1 MTLKKE
7 KLMKDFIKNVLAT
20 MVGMFGFFIVMGV
33 IGMMSIIGMIAS
45 GNAAQNVEKNSVF
58 VLNLSGTI
66 SEQGSENPLSMF
78 TGDNSLNSGLNDILS
93 SIKKA
98 KANDDIKGIYIEA
111 GALMT
116 NYATLQEIRNA
127 LADFRKSGKWIV
139 AYGDFYTQGAYYVAS
154 VANKV
159 YINPKGAIDWHGIGA
174 QTMFYKDFMA
184 KFGVKWEVVKVGTFK
199 SATETFTEEKMSDA
213 NRLQTQTFI
222 DGTWRNV
229 CDAVSKSRGISVDSL
244 NSYADSYLALQATE
258 TLVKAK
264 MVDGMMYGDQVKDAV
279 KKMMKLEKDD
289 DISQLTLNDMLNVKD
304 GKVEGSE
311 IAVYYAEGDIVQD
324 PKAATMFGNNNYIA
338 SRKVC
343 KDLEDLM
350 NDDDVKAVV
359 VRINSG
365 GGDAYA
371 SEQMWHQ
378 MSELRKVKPVVVS
391 MGDYAASG
399 AYYMSAPA
407 SWIVAQ
413 PNTLTGSIGIF
424 AVIPDFSGLVTSKLG
439 VRFDEVK
446 TNRNSTFGNLMARPF
461 NAEEKAMLQ
470 ASVNRGYSLF
480 RQRVAEG
487 RRLPVE
493 SVEKIAQGRVWLAT
507 DALNIKLVDQLG
519 GIDDAV
525 KKAAQLAKLK
535 DYYTSDYPAAASWMD
550 NLLNSMSSSGT
561 YLDEQLRQTLGDFYQ
576 PFTMLRSIDKRE
588 AIQARI
594 PYAISIK

>member
-1 MTLKKE
+1 
-7 KLMKDFIKNVLAT
+7 MKDFIKNVLAT

-111 GALMT
+111 GALAA

-154 VANKV
+154 VADKV
-159 YINPKGAIDWHGIGA
+159 YINPKGIVDWHGIGA

-213 NRLQTQTFI
+213 NRLQTKTFI

-289 DISQLTLNDMLNVKD
+289 DIAQLTLNDMLNVKD
-304 GKVEGSE
+304 EKVEGSE

-424 AVIPDFSGLVTSKLG
+424 AVIPDLSGLVTTKLG

-480 RQRVAEG
+480 RQRVADG

-525 KKAAQLAKLK
+525 KKAAELAKLK

-550 NLLNSMSSSGT
+550 DLLNSMSSSGT

>member
-1 MTLKKE
+1 
-7 KLMKDFIKNVLAT
+7 MKDFIKNVLAT

-111 GALMT
+111 GALAA

-154 VANKV
+154 VADKV
-159 YINPKGAIDWHGIGA
+159 YINPKGIVDWHGIGA

-213 NRLQTQTFI
+213 NRLQTKTFI

-229 CDAVSKSRGISVDSL
+229 CNAVSKSRGISVDSL

-289 DISQLTLNDMLNVKD
+289 DIAQLTLNDMLNVKD

-424 AVIPDFSGLVTSKLG
+424 AVIPDLSGLVTTKLG

-480 RQRVAEG
+480 RQRVADG
-487 RRLPVE
+487 RHLPVE

-525 KKAAQLAKLK
+525 KKAAELAKLK
-535 DYYTSDYPAAASWMD
+535 EYYTSDYPAAASWMD
-550 NLLNSMSSSGT
+550 AMLNSMSSSGT

>member
-1 MTLKKE
+1 
-7 KLMKDFIKNVLAT
+7 MKDFIKSVLAT
-20 MVGMFGFFIVMGV
+20 MVGIFGFFIVMGV
-33 IGMMSIIGMIAS
+33 LTMMSIIGMVAS
-45 GNAAQNVEKNSVF
+45 SSAAQNVEENSVF

-66 SEQGSENPLSMF
+66 SDQGTDNPLSLF
-78 TGDNSLNSGLNDILS
+78 TGDDSQSTGLNNILS
-93 SIKKA
+93 AIKKA
-98 KANDDIKGIYIEA
+98 KTNDDIKGIYIEA
-111 GALMT
+111 GALIT

-139 AYGDFYTQGAYYVAS
+139 AYGDYYTQGAYYVAS

-159 YINPKGAIDWHGIGA
+159 YINPKGIVDWHGIGA

-184 KFGVKWEVVKVGTFK
+184 KFGVKCEVVKVGTFK

-222 DGTWRNV
+222 DGTWQNI
-229 CDAVSKSRGISVDSL
+229 CTAVSKSRGISIDSL
-244 NSYADSYLALQATE
+244 NSYADSYLALQSTE
-258 TLVKAK
+258 MLMKAK
-264 MVDGMMYGDQVKDAV
+264 MVDGMMYSDKVKDAV

-289 DISQLTLNDMLNVKD
+289 DIAQLTLSDMLNVKD
-304 GKVEGSE
+304 EKVEGDK
-311 IAVYYAEGDIVQD
+311 IAIYYASGDIVQD
-324 PKAATMFGNNNYIA
+324 PKAATMFGNNDYIA

-461 NAEEKAMLQ
+461 NAEETAMLQ

-480 RQRVAEG
+480 RQRVADG
-487 RRLPVE
+487 RHLPIE
-493 SVEKIAQGRVWLAT
+493 SVEKIAHGRVWLAT

-525 KKAAQLAKLK
+525 KKAAELAKLK
-535 DYYTSDYPAAASWMD
+535 EYYTSDYPATASWID
-550 NLLNSMSSSGT
+550 NLLNSMTSSGT
-561 YLDEQLRQTLGDFYQ
+561 YLDAQLRQTLGELYQ
-576 PFTMLRSIDKRE
+576 PFTVLRSIDKRE

>member
-1 MTLKKE
+1 
-7 KLMKDFIKNVLAT
+7 MKDFIKNVLAT

-66 SEQGSENPLSMF
+66 SEQGSENPLGMF

-93 SIKKA
+93 AIKKA

-229 CDAVSKSRGISVDSL
+229 CDAVSKSRSISVDSL

-279 KKMMKLEKDD
+279 KKMMKLDKDD
-289 DISQLTLNDMLNVKD
+289 NISQLTLNDMLNVKD

-350 NDDDVKAVV
+350 NDDNVKAVV

-424 AVIPDFSGLVTSKLG
+424 AVIPDLSGLVTTKLG

-535 DYYTSDYPAAASWMD
+535 EYYTSDYPAAASWMD

>member
-1 MTLKKE
+1 
-7 KLMKDFIKNVLAT
+7 MKDFIKNVLAT

-111 GALMT
+111 GALAA

-154 VANKV
+154 VADKV
-159 YINPKGAIDWHGIGA
+159 YINPKGVVDWHGIGA

-213 NRLQTQTFI
+213 NRLQTKTFI

-258 TLVKAK
+258 TLVKTK

-289 DISQLTLNDMLNVKD
+289 DIAQLTLNDMLNVKD
-304 GKVEGSE
+304 EKVEGSE
-311 IAVYYAEGDIVQD
+311 IAIYYAEGDIVQD

-424 AVIPDFSGLVTSKLG
+424 AVIPDLSGLVTTKLG

-480 RQRVAEG
+480 RQRVADG

-525 KKAAQLAKLK
+525 KKAAELAKLK

>member
-1 MTLKKE
+1 
-7 KLMKDFIKNVLAT
+7 MKDFIKNVLAT

-111 GALMT
+111 GALAA

-127 LADFRKSGKWIV
+127 LDDFRKSGKWIV

-154 VANKV
+154 VADKV
-159 YINPKGAIDWHGIGA
+159 YINPKGIVDWHGIGA

-213 NRLQTQTFI
+213 NRLQTKTFI

-289 DISQLTLNDMLNVKD
+289 DIAQLTLNDMLNVKD
-304 GKVEGSE
+304 EKVEGSE

-324 PKAATMFGNNNYIA
+324 PKAATMFGNNNFIA

-424 AVIPDFSGLVTSKLG
+424 AVIPDLSGLVTTKLG

-480 RQRVAEG
+480 RQRVADG

-525 KKAAQLAKLK
+525 KKAAELAKLK

>member
-1 MTLKKE
+1 
-7 KLMKDFIKNVLAT
+7 MKDFIKNVLAT

-58 VLNLSGTI
+58 MLNLSGTI

-111 GALMT
+111 GALAA

-127 LADFRKSGKWIV
+127 LAEFRKSGKWIV

-154 VANKV
+154 VADKV
-159 YINPKGAIDWHGIGA
+159 YINPKGIVDWHGIGA

-213 NRLQTQTFI
+213 NRLQTKTFI

-289 DISQLTLNDMLNVKD
+289 DIAQLTLNDMLNVKD
-304 GKVEGSE
+304 EKVEGSE
-311 IAVYYAEGDIVQD
+311 IAVYYAEGDSVQD

-338 SRKVC
+338 RRKVC

-424 AVIPDFSGLVTSKLG
+424 AVIPDLSGLVTTKLG

-480 RQRVAEG
+480 RQRVADG

-525 KKAAQLAKLK
+525 KKAAELAKLK

>member
-1 MTLKKE
+1 
-7 KLMKDFIKNVLAT
+7 MKDFIKNVLAT

-111 GALMT
+111 GALAA

-154 VANKV
+154 VADKV
-159 YINPKGAIDWHGIGA
+159 YINPKGIVDWHGIGA

-213 NRLQTQTFI
+213 NRLQTKTFI

-289 DISQLTLNDMLNVKD
+289 DISQLTLNDMLNVKG

-424 AVIPDFSGLVTSKLG
+424 AVIPDLSGLVTTKLG

-535 DYYTSDYPAAASWMD
+535 DYYTSDYPATASWMD

-594 PYAISIK
+594 PYAINIK

>member
-1 MTLKKE
+1 
-7 KLMKDFIKNVLAT
+7 MKDFIKNVLAT

-45 GNAAQNVEKNSVF
+45 GNAAQNVEKISVF

-111 GALMT
+111 GALAA

-127 LADFRKSGKWIV
+127 LAEFRKSGKWIV

-154 VANKV
+154 VADKV
-159 YINPKGAIDWHGIGA
+159 YINPKGIVDWHGIGA

-199 SATETFTEEKMSDA
+199 SATETFTEDKMSAA
-213 NRLQTQTFI
+213 NRLQTKPFS

-289 DISQLTLNDMLNVKD
+289 DIAQLTLNDMLNVKD
-304 GKVEGSE
+304 EKVEGSE

-424 AVIPDFSGLVTSKLG
+424 AVIPDLSGLVTTKLG

-446 TNRNSTFGNLMARPF
+446 TNRNSTFVNLMARPF
-461 NAEEKAMLQ
+461 NADEKAMLQ

-480 RQRVAEG
+480 RQRVADG

-525 KKAAQLAKLK
+525 KKAAELAKLK

>member
-1 MTLKKE
+1 
-7 KLMKDFIKNVLAT
+7 MKDFIKNVLAT

-111 GALMT
+111 GALAA

-154 VANKV
+154 VADKV
-159 YINPKGAIDWHGIGA
+159 YINPKGIVDWHGIGA

-258 TLVKAK
+258 ALVKAK
-264 MVDGMMYGDQVKDAV
+264 MVCGMMYGDQVKDAV
-279 KKMMKLEKDD
+279 KKIMKLEKDD
-289 DISQLTLNDMLNVKD
+289 DIAQLTLNDMLNVKD

-399 AYYMSAPA
+399 AFYMPPPE

-424 AVIPDFSGLVTSKLG
+424 AVIPDLSGLVTTKLG

-507 DALNIKLVDQLG
+507 DALNMKLVDQLG

-550 NLLNSMSSSGT
+550 AMLNSMSSSGT
-561 YLDEQLRQTLGDFYQ
+561 YLDEQPSQTLGDFYQ

>member
-1 MTLKKE
+1 
-7 KLMKDFIKNVLAT
+7 MKDFIKSVLAT
-20 MVGMFGFFIVMGV
+20 MVGIFGFFIVMGV
-33 IGMMSIIGMIAS
+33 LTMMSIIGMVAS
-45 GNAAQNVEKNSVF
+45 SSAAQNVEENSVF
-58 VLNLSGTI
+58 VLNLSGAI
-66 SEQGSENPLSMF
+66 SDQGTDNPLSLF
-78 TGDNSLNSGLNDILS
+78 TGDDSQSTGLNNILS
-93 SIKKA
+93 AIKKA
-98 KANDDIKGIYIEA
+98 KTNDDIKGIYIEA
-111 GALMT
+111 GALIT

-139 AYGDFYTQGAYYVAS
+139 AYGDYYTQGAYYVAS

-159 YINPKGAIDWHGIGA
+159 YINPKGIVDWHGIGA

-184 KFGVKWEVVKVGTFK
+184 KFGVKCEVVKVGTFK

-222 DGTWRNV
+222 DGTWQNI
-229 CDAVSKSRGISVDSL
+229 CTAVSKSRGISIDSL
-244 NSYADSYLALQATE
+244 NSYADSYLALQSTE
-258 TLVKAK
+258 MLMKAK
-264 MVDGMMYGDQVKDAV
+264 MVDGMMYSDKVKDAV

-289 DISQLTLNDMLNVKD
+289 DIAQLTLSDMLNVKD
-304 GKVEGSE
+304 EKVEGDK
-311 IAVYYAEGDIVQD
+311 IAIYYASGDIVQD
-324 PKAATMFGNNNYIA
+324 PKAATMFGNNDYIA

-424 AVIPDFSGLVTSKLG
+424 AVIPDFSGLVTTKLG

-461 NAEEKAMLQ
+461 NAEETAMLQ

-480 RQRVAEG
+480 RQRVADG
-487 RRLPVE
+487 RHLPIE

-535 DYYTSDYPAAASWMD
+535 EYYTSDYPAAASWMD
-550 NLLNSMSSSGT
+550 NLLNSMTSSGT
-561 YLDEQLRQTLGDFYQ
+561 YLDAQLRQTLGELYQ
-576 PFTMLRSIDKRE
+576 PFTVLRSIDKRE

>member
-1 MTLKKE
+1 
-7 KLMKDFIKNVLAT
+7 MKDFIKNVLAT

-111 GALMT
+111 GALAT

-154 VANKV
+154 VADKV
-159 YINPKGAIDWHGIGA
+159 YINPKGIVDWHGIGA

-213 NRLQTQTFI
+213 NRLQTKTFI

-289 DISQLTLNDMLNVKD
+289 DIAQLTLNDMLNVKD
-304 GKVEGSE
+304 EKVEGSE

-480 RQRVAEG
+480 RQRVADG

-525 KKAAQLAKLK
+525 KKAAELAKLK

>member
-1 MTLKKE
+1 
-7 KLMKDFIKNVLAT
+7 MKDFIKNVLAT

-111 GALMT
+111 GALAA

-154 VANKV
+154 VADKV
-159 YINPKGAIDWHGIGA
+159 YINPKGIVDWHGIGA

-213 NRLQTQTFI
+213 NRLQTKTFI

-244 NSYADSYLALQATE
+244 NSYADSYIALQATE

-289 DISQLTLNDMLNVKD
+289 DIAQLTLNDMLNVKD
-304 GKVEGSE
+304 EKVEGSE

-480 RQRVAEG
+480 RQRVADG

-525 KKAAQLAKLK
+525 KKAAELAKLK

>member
-1 MTLKKE
+1 
-7 KLMKDFIKNVLAT
+7 MKDFIKSVLAT
-20 MVGMFGFFIVMGV
+20 MVGIFGFFIVMGV
-33 IGMMSIIGMIAS
+33 LTMMSIIGMVAS
-45 GNAAQNVEKNSVF
+45 SSAAQNVEENSVF

-66 SEQGSENPLSMF
+66 SDQGTDNPLSLF
-78 TGDNSLNSGLNDILS
+78 TGDDSQSTGLNNILS
-93 SIKKA
+93 AIKKA
-98 KANDDIKGIYIEA
+98 KTNDDIKGIYIEA
-111 GALMT
+111 GALIT

-139 AYGDFYTQGAYYVAS
+139 AYGDYYTQGAYYVAS

-159 YINPKGAIDWHGIGA
+159 YINPKCIVDWHGIGA

-184 KFGVKWEVVKVGTFK
+184 KFGMKCEVVKVGTFK

-222 DGTWRNV
+222 NGTWQNI
-229 CDAVSKSRGISVDSL
+229 CTAVSKSRGISIDSL
-244 NSYADSYLALQATE
+244 NSYADSYLALQSTE
-258 TLVKAK
+258 MLMKAK
-264 MVDGMMYGDQVKDAV
+264 MVDGMMYSDKVKDAV

-289 DISQLTLNDMLNVKD
+289 DIAQLTLSDMLNVKD
-304 GKVEGSE
+304 EKVEGDK
-311 IAVYYAEGDIVQD
+311 IAIYYASGDIVQD
-324 PKAATMFGNNNYIA
+324 PKAATMFGNNDYIA

-424 AVIPDFSGLVTSKLG
+424 AVIPDFSGLVTTKLG

-446 TNRNSTFGNLMARPF
+446 TNRHSTFGNTMARPF
-461 NAEEKAMLQ
+461 NAEETAMLQ

-480 RQRVAEG
+480 RQRVADG
-487 RRLPVE
+487 RHLPIE

-525 KKAAQLAKLK
+525 KKAAELAKLK
-535 DYYTSDYPAAASWMD
+535 EYYTSDYPATASWID

-561 YLDEQLRQTLGDFYQ
+561 YLDAQLRQTLGELYQ
-576 PFTMLRSIDKRE
+576 PFTVLRSIDKRE

>member
-1 MTLKKE
+1 
-7 KLMKDFIKNVLAT
+7 MKDFIKNVLAT

-98 KANDDIKGIYIEA
+98 KANDDIKGIYIEV
-111 GALMT
+111 GALAT

-159 YINPKGAIDWHGIGA
+159 YINPKGIVDWHGIGA

-199 SATETFTEEKMSDA
+199 SATETFTEEKMSEA

-289 DISQLTLNDMLNVKD
+289 DIQQLTLNDMLNVKD

-424 AVIPDFSGLVTSKLG
+424 AVIPDLSGLVTTKLG

-470 ASVNRGYSLF
+470 ASVNRGYNLF
-480 RQRVAEG
+480 RQRVTEG

-550 NLLNSMSSSGT
+550 AMLNSMSSSGT

>member
-1 MTLKKE
+1 
-7 KLMKDFIKNVLAT
+7 MKDFIKNVLAT

-66 SEQGSENPLSMF
+66 SEQGSESPLSMF

-111 GALMT
+111 GALAT

-154 VANKV
+154 VADKV
-159 YINPKGAIDWHGIGA
+159 YINPKGIVDWHGIGA

-229 CDAVSKSRGISVDSL
+229 CNAVSKSRGISVDSL

-279 KKMMKLEKDD
+279 KKIMKLDKDD
-289 DISQLTLNDMLNVKD
+289 NISQLTLNDMLNVKD

-424 AVIPDFSGLVTSKLG
+424 AVIPDLSGLVTTKLG

-550 NLLNSMSSSGT
+550 DLLNSMSSSGT

>member
-1 MTLKKE
+1 
-7 KLMKDFIKNVLAT
+7 MKDFIKNVLAT

-159 YINPKGAIDWHGIGA
+159 YINPKGIVDWHGIGA

-279 KKMMKLEKDD
+279 KKIMKLDKDD
-289 DISQLTLNDMLNVKD
+289 NIAQLTLNDMLNVKD

-424 AVIPDFSGLVTSKLG
+424 AVIPDLSGLVTTKLG

-550 NLLNSMSSSGT
+550 AMLNSMSSSGT

>member
-1 MTLKKE
+1 
-7 KLMKDFIKNVLAT
+7 MKDFIKNVLAT

-78 TGDNSLNSGLNDILS
+78 TGENSLNSGLNDILS

-98 KANDDIKGIYIEA
+98 KANDDIKGIYIET
-111 GALMT
+111 GALAA

-127 LADFRKSGKWIV
+127 LDDFRKSGKWIV

-154 VANKV
+154 VADKV
-159 YINPKGAIDWHGIGA
+159 YINPKGIVDWHGIGA

-184 KFGVKWEVVKVGTFK
+184 KFSVKWEVVKVGTFK

-213 NRLQTQTFI
+213 NRLQTKTFI

-289 DISQLTLNDMLNVKD
+289 DIAQLTLNDMLNVKD
-304 GKVEGSE
+304 EKVEGSE

-324 PKAATMFGNNNYIA
+324 PKAATIFGNNNYIA

-424 AVIPDFSGLVTSKLG
+424 AVIPDLSGLVTTKLG

-480 RQRVAEG
+480 RQRVADG

>member
-1 MTLKKE
+1 
-7 KLMKDFIKNVLAT
+7 MKDFIKNVLAT

-111 GALMT
+111 GALAA

-154 VANKV
+154 VADKV
-159 YINPKGAIDWHGIGA
+159 YINPKGIVDWHGIGA

-213 NRLQTQTFI
+213 NRLQTKTFI

-258 TLVKAK
+258 TLMKAK

-289 DISQLTLNDMLNVKD
+289 DISQLTLNDMLNVKG

-424 AVIPDFSGLVTSKLG
+424 AVIPDLSGLVTTKLG

-525 KKAAQLAKLK
+525 KKAAELAKLK

-550 NLLNSMSSSGT
+550 AMLNSMSSSGT

>member
-1 MTLKKE
+1 
-7 KLMKDFIKNVLAT
+7 MKDFIKNVLAT

-98 KANDDIKGIYIEA
+98 KTNDDIKGIYIEA
-111 GALMT
+111 GALAT

-154 VANKV
+154 VADKV
-159 YINPKGAIDWHGIGA
+159 YINPKGIVDWHGIGA

-229 CDAVSKSRGISVDSL
+229 CAAVSKSRGISIDSL

-279 KKMMKLEKDD
+279 KKMMKLDKGD
-289 DISQLTLNDMLNVKD
+289 DIAQLTLNDMLNVKD

-424 AVIPDFSGLVTSKLG
+424 AVIPDLSGLVTTKLG

-525 KKAAQLAKLK
+525 KKAAELAKLK
-535 DYYTSDYPAAASWMD
+535 EYYTSDYPAAASWMD
-550 NLLNSMSSSGT
+550 AMLNSMSSSGT

>member
-1 MTLKKE
+1 
-7 KLMKDFIKNVLAT
+7 MKDFIKNVLAT

-98 KANDDIKGIYIEA
+98 KTNDDIKGIYIEA
-111 GALMT
+111 GALAA

-154 VANKV
+154 VADKV
-159 YINPKGAIDWHGIGA
+159 YINPKGIVDWHGIGA

-199 SATETFTEEKMSDA
+199 SATETFTEEKMSNA

-229 CDAVSKSRGISVDSL
+229 CNAVSKSRGISIDSL

-289 DISQLTLNDMLNVKD
+289 DIAQLTLNDMLNVKD

-424 AVIPDFSGLVTSKLG
+424 AVIPDLSGLVTTKLG

-550 NLLNSMSSSGT
+550 AMLNSMSSSGT

>member
-1 MTLKKE
+1 
-7 KLMKDFIKNVLAT
+7 MKDFIKNVLAT

-111 GALMT
+111 GALAA

-127 LADFRKSGKWIV
+127 LAEFRKSGKWIV

-154 VANKV
+154 VADKV
-159 YINPKGAIDWHGIGA
+159 YINPKGIVDWHGIGA

-213 NRLQTQTFI
+213 NRLQTKTFI

-289 DISQLTLNDMLNVKD
+289 DIAQLTLNDMLNVKD

-424 AVIPDFSGLVTSKLG
+424 AVIPDLSGLVTTKLG

-480 RQRVAEG
+480 RQRVADG

-525 KKAAQLAKLK
+525 KKAAELAKLK

>member
-1 MTLKKE
+1 
-7 KLMKDFIKNVLAT
+7 MKDFIKNVLAT

-229 CDAVSKSRGISVDSL
+229 CNAVSKSRGISIDSL

-279 KKMMKLEKDD
+279 KKMMKLENGD
-289 DISQLTLNDMLNVKD
+289 DIAQLTLNDMLNVKD

-424 AVIPDFSGLVTSKLG
+424 AVIPDLSGLVTTKLG

-535 DYYTSDYPAAASWMD
+535 DYYTSDYPATASWMD

-594 PYAISIK
+594 PYAINIK

>member
-1 MTLKKE
+1 
-7 KLMKDFIKNVLAT
+7 MKDFIKSVLAT
-20 MVGMFGFFIVMGV
+20 MVGIFGFFIVMGV
-33 IGMMSIIGMIAS
+33 LTMMSIIGMVAS
-45 GNAAQNVEKNSVF
+45 SSAAQNVEENSVF

-66 SEQGSENPLSMF
+66 NDQGTDNPLSLF
-78 TGDNSLNSGLNDILS
+78 TGDDSQSTGLNNILS
-93 SIKKA
+93 AIKKA
-98 KANDDIKGIYIEA
+98 KTNDDIKGIYIEA
-111 GALMT
+111 GALIT

-139 AYGDFYTQGAYYVAS
+139 AYGDYYTQGAYYVAS

-159 YINPKGAIDWHGIGA
+159 YINPKGIVDWHGIGA

-184 KFGVKWEVVKVGTFK
+184 KFGVKCEVVKVGTFK

-222 DGTWRNV
+222 NGTWQNI
-229 CDAVSKSRGISVDSL
+229 CTAVSKSRGISIDSL
-244 NSYADSYLALQATE
+244 NSYADSYLALQSTE
-258 TLVKAK
+258 MLMKAK
-264 MVDGMMYGDQVKDAV
+264 MVDGMMYSDKVKDAV

-289 DISQLTLNDMLNVKD
+289 DIAQLTLSDMLNVKD
-304 GKVEGSE
+304 EKVEGDK
-311 IAVYYAEGDIVQD
+311 IAIYYASGDIVQD
-324 PKAATMFGNNNYIA
+324 PKAATMFDSNDYIA

-343 KDLEDLM
+343 KDLEELM

-424 AVIPDFSGLVTSKLG
+424 AVIPDFSGLVTTKLG

-470 ASVNRGYSLF
+470 ASVNRGYNLF
-480 RQRVAEG
+480 RQRVADG
-487 RRLPVE
+487 RHLPIE

-525 KKAAQLAKLK
+525 KKAAELAKLK
-535 DYYTSDYPAAASWMD
+535 EYYTSDYPAAASWMD
-550 NLLNSMSSSGT
+550 NLLNSMTSSGT
-561 YLDEQLRQTLGDFYQ
+561 YLDAQLRQTLGELYQ
-576 PFTMLRSIDKRE
+576 PFTVLRSIDKRE

>member
-1 MTLKKE
+1 
-7 KLMKDFIKNVLAT
+7 MKDFIKSVLAT
-20 MVGMFGFFIVMGV
+20 MVGIFGFFIVMGV
-33 IGMMSIIGMIAS
+33 LTMMSIIGMVAS
-45 GNAAQNVEKNSVF
+45 SSAAQNVEENSVF

-66 SEQGSENPLSMF
+66 SDQGTDNPLSLF
-78 TGDNSLNSGLNDILS
+78 TGDDSQSTGLNNILS
-93 SIKKA
+93 AIKKA
-98 KANDDIKGIYIEA
+98 KTNDDIKGIYIEA

-139 AYGDFYTQGAYYVAS
+139 AYGDYYTQGAYYVAS

-159 YINPKGAIDWHGIGA
+159 YINPKGIVDWHGIGA

-184 KFGVKWEVVKVGTFK
+184 KFGVKCEVVKVGTFK

-222 DGTWRNV
+222 NGTWQNI
-229 CDAVSKSRGISVDSL
+229 CTAVSKSRGISIDSL
-244 NSYADSYLALQATE
+244 NSYADSYLALQSTE
-258 TLVKAK
+258 MLMKAK
-264 MVDGMMYGDQVKDAV
+264 MVDGMMYSDKVKDAV

-289 DISQLTLNDMLNVKD
+289 DIAQLTLNDMLNVKD
-304 GKVEGSE
+304 EKVEGDK
-311 IAVYYAEGDIVQD
+311 IAIYYASGDIVQD
-324 PKAATMFGNNNYIA
+324 PKAATMFGSNNYIA

-343 KDLEDLM
+343 KDLEELM

-378 MSELRKVKPVVVS
+378 MNELRKVKPVVVS

-424 AVIPDFSGLVTSKLG
+424 ALIPDFSGLVTTKLG

-446 TNRNSTFGNLMARPF
+446 TNRHSTFGNLMARPF
-461 NAEEKAMLQ
+461 NAEETAMLQ
-470 ASVNRGYSLF
+470 ASVNRGYNLF
-480 RQRVAEG
+480 RQRVADG
-487 RRLPVE
+487 RHLTIK

-519 GIDDAV
+519 GIYDAV

-535 DYYTSDYPAAASWMD
+535 EYYTSDYPAAASWMD
-550 NLLNSMSSSGT
+550 NLLNSMTSSGT
-561 YLDEQLRQTLGDFYQ
+561 YLDAQLRQTLGELYQ
-576 PFTMLRSIDKRE
+576 PFTVLRSIDKRE

>member
-1 MTLKKE
+1 
-7 KLMKDFIKNVLAT
+7 MKDFIKNVLAT

-66 SEQGSENPLSMF
+66 SEQGSENLLSMF

-258 TLVKAK
+258 TLMKAK

-279 KKMMKLEKDD
+279 KKIMKLDKDD
-289 DISQLTLNDMLNVKD
+289 NISQLTLNDMLNVKD

-424 AVIPDFSGLVTSKLG
+424 AVIPDLSGLVTTKLG

-535 DYYTSDYPAAASWMD
+535 EYYTSDYPAAASWMD

>member
-1 MTLKKE
+1 
-7 KLMKDFIKNVLAT
+7 MKDFIKSVLAT
-20 MVGMFGFFIVMGV
+20 MVGIFGFFIVMGV
-33 IGMMSIIGMIAS
+33 LTMMSIIGMVAS
-45 GNAAQNVEKNSVF
+45 SSAAQNVEENSVF

-66 SEQGSENPLSMF
+66 SDQGIDNPLSLF
-78 TGDNSLNSGLNDILS
+78 TGDDSQSTGLNNILS
-93 SIKKA
+93 AIKKA

-139 AYGDFYTQGAYYVAS
+139 AYGDYYTQGAYYVAS

-159 YINPKGAIDWHGIGA
+159 YINPKGIVDWHGIGA

-184 KFGVKWEVVKVGTFK
+184 KFGVKCEVVKVGTFK

-222 DGTWRNV
+222 NGTWQNI
-229 CDAVSKSRGISVDSL
+229 CTAVSKSRGISIDSL
-244 NSYADSYLALQATE
+244 NSYADSYLALQSTE
-258 TLVKAK
+258 MLMKAK
-264 MVDGMMYGDQVKDAV
+264 MVDGMMYSDKVKDAV

-289 DISQLTLNDMLNVKD
+289 DIAQLTLSDMLNVKD
-304 GKVEGSE
+304 EKVEGDK
-311 IAVYYAEGDIVQD
+311 IAIYYASGDIVQD
-324 PKAATMFGNNNYIA
+324 PKAATMFYSNDYIA

-446 TNRNSTFGNLMARPF
+446 TNRNSTFGNTMARPF
-461 NAEEKAMLQ
+461 NAEETAMLQ
-470 ASVNRGYSLF
+470 ASVNRGYNLF
-480 RQRVAEG
+480 RQRVADG
-487 RRLPVE
+487 RHLPIE

-525 KKAAQLAKLK
+525 KKAAELAKLK
-535 DYYTSDYPAAASWMD
+535 EYYTSDYPAAASWMD
-550 NLLNSMSSSGT
+550 NLLNSMTSSGT
-561 YLDEQLRQTLGDFYQ
+561 YLDAQLRQTLGELYQ
-576 PFTMLRSIDKRE
+576 PFTVLRSIDKRE

>member
-1 MTLKKE
+1 
-7 KLMKDFIKNVLAT
+7 MKDFIKNVLAT

-111 GALMT
+111 GALAA

-154 VANKV
+154 VADKV
-159 YINPKGAIDWHGIGA
+159 YINPKGIVDWHGIGA

-213 NRLQTQTFI
+213 NRLQTKTFI

-229 CDAVSKSRGISVDSL
+229 CDAVSKSRGISGDSL

-289 DISQLTLNDMLNVKD
+289 DIAQLTLNDMLNVKD
-304 GKVEGSE
+304 EKLEGSE

-424 AVIPDFSGLVTSKLG
+424 AVIPDFSGLVTTKLG

-480 RQRVAEG
+480 RQRVADG

-525 KKAAQLAKLK
+525 KKAAELAKLK

>member
-1 MTLKKE
+1 
-7 KLMKDFIKNVLAT
+7 MKDFIKNVLAT

-111 GALMT
+111 GALAA

-154 VANKV
+154 VADKV
-159 YINPKGAIDWHGIGA
+159 YINPKGIVDWHGIGA

-279 KKMMKLEKDD
+279 KKMMKLDKDGN
-289 DISQLTLNDMLNVKD
+289 ISQLTLNDMLNVKD

-525 KKAAQLAKLK
+525 KKAAELAKLK

-550 NLLNSMSSSGT
+550 AMLNSMSSSGT

>member
-1 MTLKKE
+1 
-7 KLMKDFIKNVLAT
+7 MKDFIKSVLAT
-20 MVGMFGFFIVMGV
+20 MVGIFGFFIVMGV
-33 IGMMSIIGMIAS
+33 LTMMSIIGMVAS
-45 GNAAQNVEKNSVF
+45 SSAAQNVEENSVF

-66 SEQGSENPLSMF
+66 SDQGTDNPLSLF
-78 TGDNSLNSGLNDILS
+78 TGDDSQSTGLNNILS
-93 SIKKA
+93 AIKKA
-98 KANDDIKGIYIEA
+98 KTNDDIKGIYIEA
-111 GALMT
+111 GALIT

-139 AYGDFYTQGAYYVAS
+139 AYGDYYTQGAYYVAS

-159 YINPKGAIDWHGIGA
+159 YINPKGIVDWHGIGA

-184 KFGVKWEVVKVGTFK
+184 KFGVKCEVVKVGTFK

-222 DGTWRNV
+222 NGTWQNI
-229 CDAVSKSRGISVDSL
+229 CTAVSKSRGISIDSL
-244 NSYADSYLALQATE
+244 NSYADSYLALQSTE
-258 TLVKAK
+258 MLMKAK
-264 MVDGMMYGDQVKDAV
+264 MVDGMMYSDKVKDAV

-289 DISQLTLNDMLNVKD
+289 DIAQLTLNDMLNVKD
-304 GKVEGSE
+304 EKVEGDK
-311 IAVYYAEGDIVQD
+311 IAIYYASGDIVQD
-324 PKAATMFGNNNYIA
+324 PKAATMFGNNDYIA

-424 AVIPDFSGLVTSKLG
+424 AVIPDFSGLVTTKLG

-446 TNRNSTFGNLMARPF
+446 TNRHSTFGNLMARPF
-461 NAEEKAMLQ
+461 NAEETAMLQ

-480 RQRVAEG
+480 RQRVADG
-487 RRLPVE
+487 RHLTIE

-525 KKAAQLAKLK
+525 KKAAELAKLK
-535 DYYTSDYPAAASWMD
+535 EYYTSDYPATASWID

-561 YLDEQLRQTLGDFYQ
+561 YLDAQLRQTLGELYQ
-576 PFTMLRSIDKRE
+576 PFTVLRSIDKRE

>member
-1 MTLKKE
+1 
-7 KLMKDFIKNVLAT
+7 MKDFIKNVLAT

-111 GALMT
+111 GALAA

-127 LADFRKSGKWIV
+127 LTDFRKSGKWIV

-154 VANKV
+154 VADKV
-159 YINPKGAIDWHGIGA
+159 YINPKGIVDWHGIGA

-229 CDAVSKSRGISVDSL
+229 CNAVSKSRGISIDSL

-279 KKMMKLEKDD
+279 KKMMKLDKDD
-289 DISQLTLNDMLNVKD
+289 NISQLTLNDMLNVKD

-399 AYYMSAPA
+399 AYYVSAPA

-550 NLLNSMSSSGT
+550 AMLNSMSSSGT

>member
-1 MTLKKE
+1 
-7 KLMKDFIKNVLAT
+7 MKDFIKSVLAT
-20 MVGMFGFFIVMGV
+20 MVGIFGFFIVMGV
-33 IGMMSIIGMIAS
+33 LTMMSIIGMVAS
-45 GNAAQNVEKNSVF
+45 SSAAQNVEENSVF

-66 SEQGSENPLSMF
+66 SDQGTDNPLSLF
-78 TGDNSLNSGLNDILS
+78 TGDDSQSTGLNNILS
-93 SIKKA
+93 AIKKA
-98 KANDDIKGIYIEA
+98 KTNDDIKGIYIEA
-111 GALMT
+111 GALIT

-139 AYGDFYTQGAYYVAS
+139 AYGDYYTQGAYYVAS

-159 YINPKGAIDWHGIGA
+159 YINPKGIVDWHGIGA

-184 KFGVKWEVVKVGTFK
+184 KFGVKCEVVKVGTFK

-222 DGTWRNV
+222 NGTWQNI
-229 CDAVSKSRGISVDSL
+229 CTAVSKSRGISIDSL
-244 NSYADSYLALQATE
+244 NSYADSYLALQSTE
-258 TLVKAK
+258 MLMKAK
-264 MVDGMMYGDQVKDAV
+264 MVDGMMYSDKVKDAV
-279 KKMMKLEKDD
+279 KKMMKLEKND
-289 DISQLTLNDMLNVKD
+289 DIAQLTLNDMLNVKD
-304 GKVEGSE
+304 EKVEGDK
-311 IAVYYAEGDIVQD
+311 IAIYYASGDIVQD

-424 AVIPDFSGLVTSKLG
+424 AVIPDFSGLVTTKLG

-446 TNRNSTFGNLMARPF
+446 TNRHSTFGNLMARPF
-461 NAEEKAMLQ
+461 NAEETAMLQ

-480 RQRVAEG
+480 RQRVADG
-487 RRLPVE
+487 RHLTIE

-525 KKAAQLAKLK
+525 KKAAELAKLK
-535 DYYTSDYPAAASWMD
+535 EYYTSDYPAAASWID
-550 NLLNSMSSSGT
+550 NLLNSMTSSGT
-561 YLDEQLRQTLGDFYQ
+561 YLDTQLRQTLGELYQ
-576 PFTMLRSIDKRE
+576 PFTVLRSIDKRE

>member
-1 MTLKKE
+1 
-7 KLMKDFIKNVLAT
+7 MKDFIKNVLAT

-229 CDAVSKSRGISVDSL
+229 CNAVSKSRGISVDSL

-279 KKMMKLEKDD
+279 KKMMKLDKGD
-289 DISQLTLNDMLNVKD
+289 DIAQLTLNDMLNVKD

-424 AVIPDFSGLVTSKLG
+424 AVIPDLSGLVTTKLG

-480 RQRVAEG
+480 RQRVADG
-487 RRLPVE
+487 RHLPVE

-550 NLLNSMSSSGT
+550 AMLNSMSSSGT

>member
-1 MTLKKE
+1 
-7 KLMKDFIKNVLAT
+7 MKDFIKNVLAT

-78 TGDNSLNSGLNDILS
+78 TGENSLNSGLNDILS

-111 GALMT
+111 GALAA
-116 NYATLQEIRNA
+116 NYATLQKIRNA

-154 VANKV
+154 VADKV
-159 YINPKGAIDWHGIGA
+159 YINPKGIVDWHGIGA

-213 NRLQTQTFI
+213 NRLQTKTFI

-289 DISQLTLNDMLNVKD
+289 DIAQLTLNDMLNVKD
-304 GKVEGSE
+304 EKVEGSE

-424 AVIPDFSGLVTSKLG
+424 AVIPDLSGLVTTKLG

-480 RQRVAEG
+480 RQRVADG

-525 KKAAQLAKLK
+525 KKAAELAKLK

>member
-1 MTLKKE
+1 
-7 KLMKDFIKNVLAT
+7 MKDFIKNVLAT

-111 GALMT
+111 GALAA

-154 VANKV
+154 VADKV
-159 YINPKGAIDWHGIGA
+159 YINPKGIVDWHGIGA

-213 NRLQTQTFI
+213 NRLQTKTFI

-279 KKMMKLEKDD
+279 KKIMKVDKDD
-289 DISQLTLNDMLNVKD
+289 NISQLTLNDMLNVKD

-424 AVIPDFSGLVTSKLG
+424 AVIPDLSGLVTTKLG

-480 RQRVAEG
+480 RQRVADG

-535 DYYTSDYPAAASWMD
+535 DYYTSDYPATASWMD

-594 PYAISIK
+594 PYAINIK

>member
-1 MTLKKE
+1 
-7 KLMKDFIKNVLAT
+7 MKDFIKNVLAT

-154 VANKV
+154 VADKV
-159 YINPKGAIDWHGIGA
+159 YINPKGAVDWHGIGA

-289 DISQLTLNDMLNVKD
+289 DIAQLTLNDMLNVKG

-350 NDDDVKAVV
+350 NDDNVKAVV

-424 AVIPDFSGLVTSKLG
+424 AVIPDLSGLVTTKLG

-550 NLLNSMSSSGT
+550 AMLNSMSSSGT

>member
-1 MTLKKE
+1 
-7 KLMKDFIKNVLAT
+7 MKDFIKNVLAT
-20 MVGMFGFFIVMGV
+20 MVGMFGFFIVIGV

-111 GALMT
+111 GALAA

-154 VANKV
+154 VADKV
-159 YINPKGAIDWHGIGA
+159 YINPKGIVDWHGIGA

-213 NRLQTQTFI
+213 NRLQTKTFI

-229 CDAVSKSRGISVDSL
+229 CNAVSKSRGISVDSL

-289 DISQLTLNDMLNVKD
+289 DISQLTLNDMLNVKG

-378 MSELRKVKPVVVS
+378 MSELRKKKPVVVS

-424 AVIPDFSGLVTSKLG
+424 AVIPDLSGLVTTKLG

-446 TNRNSTFGNLMARPF
+446 TNRNSTFGNLMSRPF

-525 KKAAQLAKLK
+525 KKAAELAKLK

-550 NLLNSMSSSGT
+550 AMLNSMSSSGT

>member
-1 MTLKKE
+1 
-7 KLMKDFIKNVLAT
+7 MKDFIKNVLAT

-111 GALMT
+111 GALAT

-154 VANKV
+154 VADKV
-159 YINPKGAIDWHGIGA
+159 YINPKGIVDWHGIGA

-229 CDAVSKSRGISVDSL
+229 CNAVSKSRGISVDSL

-279 KKMMKLEKDD
+279 KKIMKLDKDD
-289 DISQLTLNDMLNVKD
+289 NISQLTLNDMLNVKG

-424 AVIPDFSGLVTSKLG
+424 AVIPDLSGLVTTKLG

-525 KKAAQLAKLK
+525 KKAAELAKLK

-550 NLLNSMSSSGT
+550 AMLNSMSSSGT

>member
-1 MTLKKE
+1 
-7 KLMKDFIKNVLAT
+7 MKDFIKSVLAT
-20 MVGMFGFFIVMGV
+20 MVGIFGFFIVMGV
-33 IGMMSIIGMIAS
+33 LTMMSIIGMVAS
-45 GNAAQNVEKNSVF
+45 SSAAQNVEENSVF

-66 SEQGSENPLSMF
+66 SDQGTDNPLSLF
-78 TGDNSLNSGLNDILS
+78 TGDDSQSTGLNNILS
-93 SIKKA
+93 AIKKA
-98 KANDDIKGIYIEA
+98 KTNDDIKGIYIEA
-111 GALMT
+111 GALIT

-139 AYGDFYTQGAYYVAS
+139 AYGDYYTQGAYYVAS

-159 YINPKGAIDWHGIGA
+159 YINPKGIVDWHGIGA

-184 KFGVKWEVVKVGTFK
+184 KFGVKCEVVKVGTFK

-222 DGTWRNV
+222 NGTWQNI
-229 CDAVSKSRGISVDSL
+229 CTAVSKSRGISIDSL
-244 NSYADSYLALQATE
+244 NSYADSYLALQSTE
-258 TLVKAK
+258 MLMKAK
-264 MVDGMMYGDQVKDAV
+264 MVDGMMYSDKVKDAV

-289 DISQLTLNDMLNVKD
+289 IAQLTLSDMLNVKD
-304 GKVEGSE
+304 EKVDGDK
-311 IAVYYAEGDIVQD
+311 IAIYYASGDIVQD
-324 PKAATMFGNNNYIA
+324 PKAATMFGNNDYIA

-424 AVIPDFSGLVTSKLG
+424 AVIPDFSGLVTTKLG

-446 TNRNSTFGNLMARPF
+446 TNRHSTFGNLMARPF
-461 NAEEKAMLQ
+461 NAEETAMLQ

-480 RQRVAEG
+480 RQRVADG
-487 RRLPVE
+487 RHLTIE

-535 DYYTSDYPAAASWMD
+535 EYYTSDYPATASWID

-561 YLDEQLRQTLGDFYQ
+561 YLDAQLRQTLGELYQ
-576 PFTMLRSIDKRE
+576 PFTVLRSIDKRE